1 VIAWSVSPIAL
12 VKQGADYNVTSIC
25 LSAVKPAVTF
35 LMKFYTIPKA
45 WKPLWFFPLFSSIF
59 SPL

>member
-1 VIAWSVSPIAL
+1 MQSCFVSSVVIAWSVSPIAL

-45 WKPLWFFPLFSSIF
+45 
-59 SPL
+59 